1 MPLPTDT
8 YRLSSRQKWKL
19 ALSLIIIYYPILTYV
34 NFPEWDRSWTG
45 VQRSLRMFFIGIV
58 VTVLFYFGWLDWV
71 EWIQHRLF
79 GWFGEDFLLELKV
92 PAQLTTLVISM
103 ALAAAFIIAYSS
115 VMFLISRALPHM
127 EHRPPKMVFSPEH
140 MSLFRRANE
149 GFFLMLMLSAFY
161 LIANSRALLRVRAFH
176 RRTEQLENENL
187 QAQFAALKN
196 QVNPHFLFNSLS
208 ILSSLVHVDAELSEK
223 FIDQLSRS
231 YRYTLEQKDNDL
243 VPLSTEL
250 DFIKSYTFLLKI
262 RFEEKFDVLLSV
274 PEVDRQHYRVA
285 PLTLQLLVEN
295 AVKHNQMS
303 AESPLHVRISLEDQ
317 ELVVRNSL
325 QRRPTVAASTGLGL
339 QNILNRYR
347 LLTPRPVRIDE
358 TEDTFTVRIPLL
370 S

>member
-1 MPLPTDT
+1 MPLPTET
-8 YRLSSRQKWKL
+8 YHLSSRQKWKL
-19 ALSLIIIYYPILTYV
+19 ALSLIVIYYPILTYV

-45 VQRSLRMFFIGIV
+45 VQRGLPLFFIGSV
-58 VTVLFYFGWLDWV
+58 VMVLFYFVWLSLV

-79 GWFGEDFLLELKV
+79 GWFGEDFLLELRL
-92 PAQLTTLVISM
+92 PAQLITLLTST
-103 ALAAAFIIAYSS
+103 ALAAAFLMAYGS
-115 VMFLISRALPHM
+115 VMYLLTRFLPHA
-127 EHRPPKMVFSPEH
+127 EHRSPRIALSPEH
-140 MSLFRRANE
+140 ISLFRRANE

-208 ILSSLVHVDAELSEK
+208 ILSSLVYVDAELSEK

-262 RFEEKFDVLLSV
+262 RFEEKFDVVLDI
-274 PEVDRQHYRVA
+274 PEADRQHYRVA

-303 AESPLHVRISLEDQ
+303 VENPLHVCIGLEEQ

-325 QRRPTVAASTGLGL
+325 QRRPTVTASTGLGL

-347 LLTPRPVRIDE
+347 LLTPRPVRVEE
-358 TEDTFTVRIPLL
+358 TDDTFVVRIPLL
-370 S
+370 L